1 MYSTCTC
8 ISSFSSLASTITIIF
23 SKVCLFQREIHL
35 KPTFG
40 ASISYII
47 VFALSFESKISKMSL
62 VMLLVFD
69 LSFESETHAAGEKKT
84 RFITGKL
91 HDLFC
96 AYKSCKTECKNMDL
110 SSQ

>member
-1 MYSTCTC
+1 M
-8 ISSFSSLASTITIIF
+8 
-23 SKVCLFQREIHL
+23 CLFQREIHL
-35 KPTFG
+35 QSTF

-84 RFITGKL
+84 RFITCKL
-91 HDLFC
+91 HASRSVLRSH
-96 AYKSCKTECKNMDL
+96 KSFKNECKNMDL